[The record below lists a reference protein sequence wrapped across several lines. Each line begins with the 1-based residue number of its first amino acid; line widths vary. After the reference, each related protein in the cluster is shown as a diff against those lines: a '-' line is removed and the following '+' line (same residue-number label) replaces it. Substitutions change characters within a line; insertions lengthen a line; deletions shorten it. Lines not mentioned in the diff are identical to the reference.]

1 MEKKIHQLSE
11 TDVPL
16 LWLVLAESC
25 QHARQTGTVSY
36 SEDAVCT
43 APLPLHFK
51 VEHSGAVNTKCPQRL
66 SMNICVVAPTSSSQT
81 ESISLSSDCSDKVH
95 KSMDGTNKSSHQRVF
110 AWYFNFMVLG
120 VVWIMPLIFTSLE
133 VWQSPVQIKLGSGPL
148 GTSKAENPRCNT
160 WGWGYKLTGAY
171 NIMAWIGHDSTSKTG
186 YAARHQEVKY
196 FGSCSQN
203 SQSSSERPIRKHIRK
218 TSWNMK
224 HYETAQNCK
233 KSDSRTQEV
242 LLQSMNLTV
251 RLITNSSARLA
262 ICSAFCWQPMT
273 AKLLQAYLKLYTFA
287 HCLRLYLLGPRTHPT
302 LDLPVVLGAVAGG
315 PSDLL
320 SSLHILKEIRVG
332 KQNDRNLLE
341 CTGKSR
347 NSFQY
352 VLTVSH
358 SCGFIQCNSCWA
370 DHLGNLLADIPRKL
384 RHALWRLCRISCSK
398 ENSEQVIASYHL
410 SMHFHACK
418 STENS
423 TWEHLEKLQ
432 DEVLAGKTFD
442 FWPQFTNLTWK
453 QLTMKGR
460 QRCVVQSHMSIQAS
474 RPTKSWNDDQ
484 NTQITQESI

>member
-1 MEKKIHQLSE
+1 
-11 TDVPL
+11 
-16 LWLVLAESC
+16 
-25 QHARQTGTVSY
+25 
-36 SEDAVCT
+36 
-43 APLPLHFK
+43 
-51 VEHSGAVNTKCPQRL
+51 
-66 SMNICVVAPTSSSQT
+66 
-81 ESISLSSDCSDKVH
+81 
-95 KSMDGTNKSSHQRVF
+95 
-110 AWYFNFMVLG
+110 
-120 VVWIMPLIFTSLE
+120 
-133 VWQSPVQIKLGSGPL
+133 
-148 GTSKAENPRCNT
+148 
-160 WGWGYKLTGAY
+160 
-171 NIMAWIGHDSTSKTG
+171 
-186 YAARHQEVKY
+186 
-196 FGSCSQN
+196 
-203 SQSSSERPIRKHIRK
+203 
-218 TSWNMK
+218 MK